1 MSRRSPDRV
10 WQQDRRA
17 FATPSRRRLRI
28 RRYRRRDRA
37 QIRHIICAT
46 ALRGR
51 PLAAFFE
58 DEQVLVKL
66 FMDYYLSYEPES
78 CFVAESEGRVV
89 GYIVGCTD
97 SRRYQRVVLFR
108 YGPQLLARLLLRL
121 VTARYR
127 RLGTYRTLWWAL
139 VRAWREVPA
148 ADLRQFPAHVHLGV
162 APELRTAGA
171 AFYVCVVRLG
181 DALIGDL
188 RARGVRGAARS
199 DRGAGRSRLPLRTD
213 PDPVRLPGCRQA
225 PLLAV
230 DADHGRTLVPQA
242 GDLESGGRAG
252 RPARLTAVAAGRGRQ
267 RGAVGLGQRRR
278 RRRCIGE
285 RQAAA
290 R

>member
-188 RARGVRGAARS
+188 RARGVRGLHGQIAEP
-199 DRGAGRSRLPLRTD
+199 GAQDFLSERI
-213 PDPVRLPGCRQA
+213 Q
-225 PLLAV
+225 
-230 DADHGRTLVPQA
+230 TLY
-242 GDLESGGRAG
+242 GFR
-252 RPARLTAVAAGRGRQ
+252 VAAK
-267 RGAVGLGQRRR
+267 RRFSLWTR
-278 RRRCIGE
+278 ITGE
-285 RQAAA
+285 RWYLKLVTLNLEGERGDRRA
-290 R
+290 